1 MEKNEIEA
9 ALETSRKSLAANVLS
24 SASQMELARKVFKDG
39 RDVDLEGL
47 KTCMTSGYSYIEGIE
62 HLLLSLKRNNYEMHA
77 FTNYPIW

>member
-1 MEKNEIEA
+1 
-9 ALETSRKSLAANVLS
+9 
-24 SASQMELARKVFKDG
+24 MELARKVFKDG